1 MSNRENDDLEL
12 EDDIIEVEDEFGNV
26 REMMISVT
34 FEATYEGKEKVYA
47 VLIDRNDLNGEAVI
61 VIYEESEEGEI
72 SLENIEDDGEW
83 DYVLEVFDQLETE

>member
-12 EDDIIEVEDEFGNV
+12 EDEIIEVEDEFGNV
-26 REMMISVT
+26 REMIISVT
-34 FEATYEGKEKVYA
+34 FEATYAGKDKVYA

-72 SLENIEDDGEW
+72 SLENIEDDAEW